1 MEGFEIQKS
10 TRRIPTEYVDVQ
22 QVDVTRPA
30 NGNSPSTGEIVA
42 RGFADN
48 IPAMIDLAKDI
59 VSIEKMKAAT
69 DGQVRILQE
78 KRKELLD
85 EAEAYVRKQNADTNK
100 MISKGEQIRL
110 TLEQVFSRVGDKMSG
125 EDLAKTISTIV
136 ESMSGKL

>member
-10 TRRIPTEYVDVQ
+10 TRRIPTEYGEAQ
-22 QVDVTRPA
+22 QVDVTKP
-30 NGNSPSTGEIVA
+30 GNDKVSSTSEILA

-59 VSIEKMKAAT
+59 VSIEKMKTAT
-69 DGQVRILQE
+69 DGQVRVLQE

-85 EAEAYVRKQNADTNK
+85 EAEAYVRKQNADTSK
-100 MISKGEQIRL
+100 MVAKGEQIRL

-125 EDLAKTISTIV
+125 EDLAKTVSTIV
-136 ESMSGKL
+136 ESMSDKM